1 MAKMKGVA
9 ETKLPDPKIVGI
21 GASAGGMEALHDLFD
36 YLPANTGFSYV
47 VVQHLSPDYKSLMAD
62 LLSKHTAMR
71 VREAVDD
78 CEIEPDC
85 IYVIPSKK
93 LMTVEDQK
101 LRLVEKLK
109 GTGPNNAVDIFFT
122 SLAEDLGD
130 RAVGVVLSGTG
141 TDGSK
146 GIEAI
151 KRRGGIVIVQDPL
164 TAAFDGM
171 PNSAI
176 ATGYADLIV
185 PPEMIGE
192 ELLEFIRDEP
202 LVQSFHSMNRQDE
215 KSLREL
221 LELLHKNTKHD
232 FNQYKR
238 PTLLRRLA
246 KRMSEVGAVD
256 LESYRQYIREND
268 DELKILGREFLINV
282 TKFFR
287 DGDAFECLRTQAIPN
302 ILSKKSAED
311 TIKVWV
317 AACSS
322 GEEAY
327 TVAMLFRECME
338 KNDVLS
344 SNLKIF
350 ATDIDADALE
360 TASRGVYNEGIARDV
375 PPSLLKKYF
384 IEEGKSYR
392 VAPELR
398 KHVVFANH
406 DLLKDHPFSH
416 IDLILCRNMFIYI
429 NPVLQRRALKK
440 FHFALKLDGYLML
453 GPSENIGPLKEAML
467 ELSRKWKL
475 YQCTTKVALS
485 DGETMLVPLE
495 RSAFPQ
501 LPTTHARNP
510 QSNMAEILKDTLLE
524 DRKIVALVID
534 REFKVKQA
542 VGSYKNFLHF
552 PDDIFNFN
560 LLKLVAPDLAV
571 ALGVTV
577 RRAIALNEKS
587 VLKRV
592 AVHHESSPRFVNI
605 IVKPY
610 LTQKEFQEPF
620 LSVILEED
628 NVEPRAVKTIDPG
641 VAGDLDRI
649 TELERELVDT
659 RENLQAVIEELET
672 ANEEMQ
678 ANNEEMISTN
688 EELQSTNEELQ
699 SLNEELHTVSAEHQ
713 SKIQELYEL
722 NDDLNNYFNNSDIGQ
737 ILVDRKMV
745 IRKFSPSSRRMI
757 NFIDA
762 DIGRS
767 LADITTNISS
777 VDMID
782 QIQKVIAT
790 GELVAKEIET
800 TDHHFYLMRLS
811 PYVRRDK
818 SIDGVVINFI
828 DISQIKRLDGIIQ
841 GIFKSSTSGIAAK
854 RAVRDKQRKIVD
866 FEYLAVN
873 EAAEKMFKVKPGAL
887 AGQKLLRMFNGDKTY
902 FDMYVNVVETGMPVR
917 LEFYQEATDKWYDT
931 TVVKMLDGVVTTY
944 TDITKRKKDADIIA
958 RNYEDLEI
966 TSQKLS
972 ESNIQLE
979 RSNFDL
985 LQFASVASHDL
996 KEPLRKIQAFGNL
1009 LQSKINGKLSET
1021 ETGYFDKMINA
1032 SNRMQYLIDDVLT
1045 LSKLSNNG
1053 IVKETTDLKALVKEI
1068 CGDLEVSIRDK
1079 KAVIKIGDLP
1089 YIDAV
1094 PGQMRQVFQN
1104 LISNALKFAGPH
1116 PPVIS
1121 IEQKAVSPEY
1131 VKMLGISPENF
1142 TCVEVSDN
1150 GIGFE
1155 NEYSEKIF
1163 GIFQRLHG
1171 RNFEGTGI
1179 GLAIARKI
1187 VENHGG
1193 HIFARGEVNKG
1204 ATFQVILPITPQS
1217 SIGAR

>member
-1 MAKMKGVA
+1 MAKMTGVV

-36 YLPANTGFSYV
+36 YLPVNTGFSYV
-47 VVQHLSPDYKSLMAD
+47 VVQHLSPDYKSLMAE
-62 LLSKHTAMR
+62 LLSKHTAMQ
-71 VREAVDD
+71 VREAVDGV
-78 CEIEPDC
+78 EIEPDC
-85 IYVIPSKK
+85 IYVIPAKK
-93 LMTVEDQK
+93 LMTIHDQK
-101 LRLVEKLK
+101 LCLAEKVKK
-109 GTGPNNAVDIFFT
+109 GGPNTAVDIFFC
-122 SLAEDLGD
+122 SLAEDQGE
-130 RAVGVVLSGTG
+130 RAVGIVLSGTG

-151 KRRGGIVIVQDPL
+151 KRHGGMVIVQDPL

-176 ATGYADLIV
+176 ATGYVDLIL

-192 ELLEFIRDEP
+192 EMLEFIKDEP
-202 LVQSFHSMNRQDE
+202 LMQSFHSLNRQDE

-221 LELLHKNTKHD
+221 LDLLHKSTKHD

-246 KRMSEVGAVD
+246 KRMSEVGVAD
-256 LESYRQYIREND
+256 LDSYHQYIRENE

-287 DGDAFECLRTQAIPN
+287 DGEAFECLRTQAIPS
-302 ILSKKSAED
+302 ILSKKAAD
-311 TIKVWV
+311 DNIKVWV

-327 TVAMLFRECME
+327 SVALLFREYME
-338 KNDVLS
+338 KTGMLF

-360 TASRGVYNEGIARDV
+360 TASRGVYGDSIARDV

-384 IEEGKSYR
+384 VEEGKSYR
-392 VAPELR
+392 VTPELR

-406 DLLKDHPFSH
+406 DILKDHPFSH

-429 NPVLQRRALKK
+429 NPVLQRKALKK
-440 FHFALKLDGYLML
+440 FHFALKKDGYLML
-453 GPSENIGPLKEAML
+453 GPSENIGPLKEVML
-467 ELSRKWKL
+467 EVNRKWKL
-475 YQCTTKVALS
+475 YQCTTKAALA
-485 DGETMLVPLE
+485 DGETMLVPLDKTV
-495 RSAFPQ
+495 FPAIST
-501 LPTTHARNP
+501 PAARNP
-510 QSNMAEILKDTLLE
+510 LANMAEIFKDTLLE

-542 VGSYKNFLHF
+542 IGSYKTFLHF
-552 PDDIFNFN
+552 PEDNFNFN

-571 ALGVTV
+571 ALGVIV
-577 RRAIALNEKS
+577 RRVIALNERV

-592 AVHHESSPRFVNI
+592 AVHHDASPRFVNI

-610 LTQKEFQEPF
+610 LNQKEFQESF
-620 LSVILEED
+620 LSVVLEED
-628 NVEPRAVKTIDPG
+628 NGEPRAMKAIDP
-641 VAGDLDRI
+641 ALTGDLQRVTD
-649 TELERELVDT
+649 LERELTDT

-672 ANEEMQ
+672 ANEELQ

-745 IRKFSPSSRRMI
+745 IRKFSPSSRRMV

-767 LADITTNISS
+767 LIDITTNIPS

-782 QIQKVIAT
+782 QIRKVIDT

-828 DISQIKRLDGIIQ
+828 DISQVKRLDGIIQ

-854 RAVRDKQRKIVD
+854 RAVRDKQRRIID

-873 EAAEKMFKVKPGAL
+873 EAAEKMFKVKPDTL
-887 AGQKLLRMFNGDKTY
+887 AGQKLTNIFNGGKSH
-902 FDMYVNVVETGMPVR
+902 FDIYVDVVETGTPVR

-972 ESNIQLE
+972 ESNTQLE

-1009 LQSKINGKLSET
+1009 LQPKINGKLSPSEA
-1021 ETGYFDKMINA
+1021 GYFDKMINA

-1053 IVKETTDLKALVKEI
+1053 IVKESTDLKALVKEI
-1068 CGDLEVSIRDK
+1068 CDDLEVSIRDK
-1079 KAVIKIGDLP
+1079 RAVIRIGDLP

-1104 LISNALKFAGPH
+1104 LISNALKFAGPN
-1116 PPVIS
+1116 PPTIS
-1121 IEQKAVSPEY
+1121 MEQKPVSPEDAELFG
-1131 VKMLGISPENF
+1131 VSPEFF
-1142 TCVEVSDN
+1142 TCVEVRDN

-1155 NEYSEKIF
+1155 NEYREKIF

-1193 HIFARGEVNKG
+1193 YIYARGEMNKG
-1204 ATFQVILPITPQS
+1204 AAFYLILPVTPQS
-1217 SIGAR
+1217 RIEMR

>member
-9 ETKLPDPKIVGI
+9 ETKLSDPKIVGI

-62 LLSKHTAMR
+62 LLSKHTAMK
-71 VREAVDD
+71 VREAVDN

-93 LMTVEDQK
+93 LMTVQDQR

-109 GTGPNNAVDIFFT
+109 STGPNNAVDIFFS
-122 SLAEDLGD
+122 SLAEDVGD

-246 KRMSEVGAVD
+246 KRMSEVGSVD

-287 DGDAFECLRTQAIPN
+287 DVDAFECLRTQAIPN

-338 KNDVLS
+338 KTGVLP

-350 ATDIDADALE
+350 ATDIDTDALE

-375 PPSLLKKYF
+375 PPALLKKYF

-429 NPVLQRRALKK
+429 NPALQRRALKK

-475 YQCTTKVALS
+475 YQCTTKVAVS

-501 LPTTHARNP
+501 LPTHARNP
-510 QSNMAEILKDTLLE
+510 LSNMAEILKDTLLE

-552 PDDIFNFN
+552 PEDIFNFN

-587 VLKRV
+587 ILKRV
-592 AVHHESSPRFVNI
+592 AVHHEASPRFVNI

-628 NVEPRAVKTIDPG
+628 NVEPRAVKAINPAQ
-641 VAGDLDRI
+641 AGDLDRI
-649 TELERELVDT
+649 TELERELIDT

-782 QIQKVIAT
+782 QIRKVIDT

-818 SIDGVVINFI
+818 TIDGVVINFI

-854 RAVRDKQRKIVD
+854 RAVRDRQRKIVD

-873 EAAEKMFKVKPGAL
+873 EAAEKMFKVKPGAR
-887 AGQKLLRMFNGDKTY
+887 AGEKLLRMFNGDKTY
-902 FDMYVNVVETGMPVR
+902 FDMYVNVVETGVPVR

-972 ESNIQLE
+972 ESNMQLE

-1053 IVKETTDLKALVKEI
+1053 IVKESTDLKALVKEI
-1068 CGDLEVSIRDK
+1068 CSDLEVSIRDK
-1079 KAVIKIGDLP
+1079 KAVIRIGNLP
-1089 YIDAV
+1089 HIDAV

-1104 LISNALKFAGPH
+1104 LISNALKFAGPN

-1121 IEQKAVSPEY
+1121 IEQKTVSQDY
-1131 VKMLGISPENF
+1131 VEMLGISPETF

-1193 HIFARGEVNKG
+1193 YIFARGEVNKG
-1204 ATFQVILPITPQS
+1204 ATFQVILPLTPQS
-1217 SIGAR
+1217 NIGVR

>member
-1 MAKMKGVA
+1 MAKMNVVH
-9 ETKLPDPKIVGI
+9 ETKLSDPKIVGV

-36 YLPANTGFSYV
+36 YLPPNTGFSYV
-47 VVQHLSPDYKSLMAD
+47 VVQHLSPDYKSLMAE

-78 CEIEPDC
+78 CEIEPNC

-93 LMTVEDQK
+93 IMTVQDQR
-101 LRLVEKLK
+101 LRLVEKLR

-122 SLAEDLGD
+122 SLAEDMGE
-130 RAVGVVLSGTG
+130 RAVGIVLSGTG

-192 ELLEFIRDEP
+192 ELLEFIKDEP

-221 LELLHKNTKHD
+221 LDQLHKSTKHD

-256 LESYRQYIREND
+256 LESYRQYVREND
-268 DELKILGREFLINV
+268 DELKTLGREFLINV

-287 DGDAFECLRTQAIPN
+287 DSDAFDCLRTQAIAN
-302 ILSKKSAED
+302 ILVKKTPED
-311 TIKVWV
+311 PIKVWV

-338 KNDVLS
+338 RAGMPF

-360 TASRGVYNEGIARDV
+360 TASRGVYGENIARDV
-375 PPSLLKKYF
+375 PPALLKKYF
-384 IEEGKSYR
+384 IEEGKNYR
-392 VAPELR
+392 VTPELR

-429 NPVLQRRALKK
+429 NAVLQRKALKK

-453 GPSENIGPLKEAML
+453 GPSENIGPLKDAML
-467 ELSRKWKL
+467 ELNRKWKL
-475 YQCTTKVALS
+475 YQCTTKATMAE
-485 DGETMLVPLE
+485 GETMLVPLD
-495 RSAFPQ
+495 RTVSAPVSS
-501 LPTTHARNP
+501 PVARNP
-510 QSNMAEILKDTLLE
+510 LSNMAEIFKDTLLE
-524 DRKIVALVID
+524 DRKIVALIID

-552 PDDIFNFN
+552 PDDTFNFN
-560 LLKLVAPDLAV
+560 LLKLVSPDLAV

-577 RRAIALNEKS
+577 RRAIALGEKS

-592 AVHHESSPRFVNI
+592 TVHDDPSLRFVNI

-610 LTQKEFQEPF
+610 LKQKDFQEPF

-628 NVEPRAVKTIDPG
+628 NTEPRLMKSLDPG
-641 VAGDLDRI
+641 TVGDLDRV

-745 IRKFSPSSRRMI
+745 IRKFSPSSRRMV

-767 LADITTNISS
+767 LVDITTNIPS

-782 QIQKVIAT
+782 QIRKVINT
-790 GELVAKEIET
+790 GQLVAKEIET

-818 SIDGVVINFI
+818 SLDGVVINFI

-854 RAVRDKQRKIVD
+854 RAIRDRQKKIID

-873 EAAEKMFKVKPGAL
+873 EAAEKMFNVKPGAL
-887 AGQKLLRMFNGDKTY
+887 AGQKLLPMFNNEKSY
-902 FDMYVNVVETGMPVR
+902 FDTYVNVVETGEPAR
-917 LEFYQEATDKWYDT
+917 FEFHQEASDKWYDT

-944 TDITKRKKDADIIA
+944 SDITKRKKDADIIA

-972 ESNIQLE
+972 ESNMQLE

-1021 ETGYFDKMINA
+1021 EAGYFDKMINA
-1032 SNRMQYLIDDVLT
+1032 SNRMQFLIDDVLT

-1053 IVKETTDLKALVKEI
+1053 IVKESTDLKELVKEI
-1068 CGDLEVSIRDK
+1068 CSDLEVSIRDK
-1079 KAVIKIGDLP
+1079 KAVIRIGDLP
-1089 YIDAV
+1089 HIDAV

-1104 LISNALKFAGPH
+1104 LISNALKFSGAN
-1116 PPVIS
+1116 PPVID
-1121 IEQKAVSPEY
+1121 IEQKPVSQEHAE
-1131 VKMLGISPENF
+1131 MLGIARENF

-1155 NEYSEKIF
+1155 NEYREKIF

-1193 HIFARGEVNKG
+1193 YIFARGEVNKG
-1204 ATFQVILPITPQS
+1204 ATFQLILPLTPQS
-1217 SIGAR
+1217 NL